1 MSTELCFLFHQ
12 IDSISSHSMCYSA
25 KAESSSDNPVVGA
38 FVPTN
43 FLSALSILPE
53 AKALALLDGAPAAC
67 EVARRPEAFYRFLM
81 HHLDKEIS
89 DCLAESVHNSNNQKL
104 KMSTNKRKI
113 IDNLQGL
120 DFVCMNEFVSGSA
133 LPNISSTR
141 GYTVDLAY
149 DTFITKSESALKQ
162 PDFREVLH
170 NSLCKEIRLR
180 AWCQTTKSYE
190 TVIQRKIVNSLPQI
204 LSLLCAC
211 AGHTSNEGLPLWRK
225 DDGDHWLPEVI
236 EIEIRNDG
244 NVVVRQLVNV
254 DETKKEWK
262 TFTKELS
269 STVSKALATHLQG
282 SRTGKKI
289 SRYTLHGV
297 VSFIRDGTRNEQGRD
312 GHHVLH
318 IRVPKDYK
326 ELSLKKQIKEIEKCF
341 NHVES
346 LNSRKDGVSDP
357 SRNLVMNED
366 VTAAEFKRRK
376 AFLTQELEELQ
387 NSSITHEEWV
397 LFNGPVVT
405 NTIVDDVRAFHVRFK
420 EPCIL
425 IFRQVPS
432 DDDTPNLTGLTQ
444 SPKPDFPCNL
454 IQPFPLKNTTLDP
467 SSKNSGASTLLVI

>member
-1 MSTELCFLFHQ
+1 MGLFHQ

-53 AKALALLDGAPAAC
+53 AI
-67 EVARRPEAFYRFLM
+67 YRFLM

-236 EIEIRNDG
+236 EIEI
-244 NVVVRQLVNV
+244 
-254 DETKKEWK
+254 K
-262 TFTKELS
+262 
-269 STVSKALATHLQG
+269 
-282 SRTGKKI
+282 
-289 SRYTLHGV
+289 
-297 VSFIRDGTRNEQGRD
+297 
-312 GHHVLH
+312 
-318 IRVPKDYK
+318 
-326 ELSLKKQIKEIEKCF
+326 
-341 NHVES
+341 
-346 LNSRKDGVSDP
+346 
-357 SRNLVMNED
+357 
-366 VTAAEFKRRK
+366 
-376 AFLTQELEELQ
+376 
-387 NSSITHEEWV
+387 
-397 LFNGPVVT
+397 
-405 NTIVDDVRAFHVRFK
+405 
-420 EPCIL
+420 
-425 IFRQVPS
+425 
-432 DDDTPNLTGLTQ
+432 
-444 SPKPDFPCNL
+444 
-454 IQPFPLKNTTLDP
+454 
-467 SSKNSGASTLLVI
+467 